1 MTKRGNV
8 ANLKHFPKGKSG
20 NPKGRPKMPDVKDA
34 LARVLAEEKDG
45 LTALDVVFRAL
56 RMKATRG
63 DVRAAEALLDRAF
76 GKAKQSIDHTSDG
89 KALPSRIEW
98 VVVDPTPT
106 P

>member
-63 DVRAAEALLDRAF
+63 DVRAAEVLLDRAF
-76 GKAKQSIDHTSDG
+76 GKSRQSVDVNVDLSQMSDDELARIADG
-89 KALPSRIEW
+89 KLP
-98 VVVDPTPT
+98 V
-106 P
+106 